1 MKQKLF
7 SAACGIVIGALFST
21 AAISESSALEG
32 STLPQRVKVV
42 DEYVSPGIEAEL
54 SGIWAHPANDGRYY
68 VLVNKRPPYRPG
80 QHPMIDPKYGGSLI
94 TVDRDGTILNSVRVA
109 DDDFG
114 GLVVVK
120 GKFYASLTNG
130 SEIVEFDPNTGEI
143 SRHIALPSPAGGLE
157 YDPER
162 NSFIAQL
169 YVGYPHLAIADLA
182 SGRIQQNLWSEES
195 AMGLAKVDGDW
206 LCSWAS
212 GWDPGS
218 VSELRIIDQ
227 NTGFVKDRMTLGQV
241 HSAMA
246 PILPERN
253 SFLALVTTD
262 SVSGKTAI
270 RKYSYASD
278 RTYSSAQH

>member
-1 MKQKLF
+1 M
-7 SAACGIVIGALFST
+7 
-21 AAISESSALEG
+21 
-32 STLPQRVKVV
+32 
-42 DEYVSPGIEAEL
+42 

-68 VLVNKRPPYRPG
+68 VLINKYPTYGPG
-80 QHPMIDPKYGGSLI
+80 QHPMVDPKYGGSLL
-94 TVDRDGTILNSVRVA
+94 TVDRDGHILNSVRIA

-114 GLVVVK
+114 GLVVVD
-120 GKFYASLTNG
+120 GKFYASLTKG
-130 SEIVEFDPNTGEI
+130 SEIVEFDPNTGAI
-143 SRHIALPSPAGGLE
+143 GRRIALPSPAGGLE

-162 NSFIAQL
+162 GAFIAQL
-169 YVGYPHLAIADLA
+169 YVGYPHLAIADLK

-218 VSELRIIDQ
+218 VSELRVIDQ
-227 NTGFVKDRMTLGQV
+227 NTGFVKDRMTLGQL

-262 SVSGKTAI
+262 SISGKTAI

-278 RTYSSAQH
+278 RTYGSAQR

>member
-1 MKQKLF
+1 MRRKLF
-7 SAACGIVIGALFST
+7 GVACGVVIGAVFST
-21 AAISESSALEG
+21 AAIAETPTPQG
-32 STLPQRVKVV
+32 STLSQRVKVV
-42 DEYVSPGIEAEL
+42 DEYVSPGLEAEL

-68 VLVNKRPPYRPG
+68 VLVNKRPPFRPG
-80 QHPMIDPKYGGSLI
+80 QRPMIDPKFGGSLI
-94 TVDRDGTILNSVRVA
+94 TVDRDGKILNAVRVA

-114 GLVVVK
+114 GLVVVG

-130 SEIVEFDPNTGEI
+130 SEIVEFDPNSGTI
-143 SRHIALPSPAGGLE
+143 SRRIALPSPAGGLE

-162 NSFIAQL
+162 DSFIAQL
-169 YVGYPHLAIADLA
+169 YVGYPHLAVADLK
-182 SGRIQQNLWSEES
+182 SGRIVESMWSEES

-218 VSELRIIDQ
+218 ISELRVIDQ
-227 NTGFVKDRMTLGQV
+227 TTGFVKDRMTLEQV

-246 PILPERN
+246 PILPERR

-278 RTYSSAQH
+278 RSYSSVQH

>member
-1 MKQKLF
+1 MR
-7 SAACGIVIGALFST
+7 S
-21 AAISESSALEG
+21 
-32 STLPQRVKVV
+32 
-42 DEYVSPGIEAEL
+42 
-54 SGIWAHPANDGRYY
+54 
-68 VLVNKRPPYRPG
+68 
-80 QHPMIDPKYGGSLI
+80 
-94 TVDRDGTILNSVRVA
+94 
-109 DDDFG
+109 
-114 GLVVVK
+114 
-120 GKFYASLTNG
+120 
-130 SEIVEFDPNTGEI
+130 
-143 SRHIALPSPAGGLE
+143 SPAGGLE

-182 SGRIQQNLWSEES
+182 SGKIQQNLWSEES

-227 NTGFVKDRMTLGQV
+227 TTGFVKYRKTLGQV

-262 SVSGKTAI
+262 SVSGNTAI
-270 RKYSYASD
+270 RKYSCASIAPIAALSTD
-278 RTYSSAQH
+278 GRQMILTITARCRSRLRPLRDSG